1 VSISLILAVLGLILL
16 VSAQAGRRAINAVLI
31 GALIVMLILPAM
43 SSAQEELPDG
53 VIDVL
58 SVINGPVGFALNTIE
73 AIVGNLERLYQE
85 VVWPV
90 DLINRARAALGSL
103 IADFRALL
111 RAVDNVSVRSATLE
125 LPAALEGIIRNPGTG
140 DFGVLIENYGALYGT
155 VPSADDVDEL
165 ARNLIDVDDALALN
179 TIKTLKASDEVGG
192 LIAQSGDRIESVAE
206 SAAPGSAPFL
216 RAAGLAANIQSQ
228 AMMQKMLAA
237 MIRQE
242 AARIAH
248 ENALRKRNGIVLNR
262 AQQTIQD
269 LLRRTQ

>member
-1 VSISLILAVLGLILL
+1 MSVSLLLAVFGLTLL
-16 VSAQAGRRAINAVLI
+16 VSAQSGRRAINTILI
-31 GALIVMLILPAM
+31 GALIVVLILPAM
-43 SSAQEELPDG
+43 GSAQEEIPDG
-53 VIDVL
+53 VSDVL

-90 DLINRARAALGSL
+90 DLINQARAAVGSL

-125 LPAALEGIIRNPGTG
+125 IPAALEGIIRNPGTD
-140 DFGVLIENYGALYGT
+140 DFGVLIENYGILYGP
-155 VPSADDVDEL
+155 VPSADDADEL

-179 TIKTLKASDEVGG
+179 AIKTLKASDEVGE
-192 LIAQSGDRIESVAE
+192 LIAQSGDRIEDVAE

-216 RAAGLAANIQSQ
+216 TAAGLAANIQSQ

-248 ENALRKRNGIVLNR
+248 ANALRKRNGIMLTKAR
-262 AQQTIQD
+262 QSILD
-269 LLRRTQ
+269 LLQRSP